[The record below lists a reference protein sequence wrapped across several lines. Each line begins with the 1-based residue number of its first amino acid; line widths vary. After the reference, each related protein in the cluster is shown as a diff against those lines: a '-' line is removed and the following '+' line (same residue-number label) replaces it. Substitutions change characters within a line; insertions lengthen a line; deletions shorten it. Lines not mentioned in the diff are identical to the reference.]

1 MKRQSPFS
9 KEFWVNKGY
18 SEEEAEYK
26 RNSIRPIKMEYWLER
41 GYSTEQAIIKANET
55 KKNNNVKGGKKS
67 AQRSTEEI
75 RKSSPRCSEY
85 WLARGY
91 SEQQSIEKVKEI
103 QANNSLE
110 KYVKRFG
117 PIEGLNKWKE
127 RQIKWQ
133 KTLNSKDSDEIESIN
148 SKKNTIRLDHYKD
161 IDDAIEKLSVKR
173 NMKLFKTPDELAN
186 YIKEEAKSN
195 PYILYMPFEKYYEE
209 RVSKIQKSIFESN
222 GSNISP
228 IKDLFTASDRFLM
241 ITGNKQA
248 YRKWVSEGL
257 LRSSYEIY
265 FYDTIK
271 KSFPDIRLSVDGKY
285 PNSNMRYDFLIDD
298 KIYVEIC
305 PMIRVDEKYRLK
317 MERKKQLFDC
327 VLLTSIEEID
337 NFIEECGFESD
348 SQANN

>member
-1 MKRQSPFS
+1 MKRLSPFS
-9 KEFWVNKGY
+9 KKFWINKGY

-41 GYSTEQAIIKANET
+41 GYSTEQAITKANET
-55 KKNNNVKGGKKS
+55 KKNNNKKGGEKS

-75 RKSSPRCSEY
+75 RKSSPRCLEY
-85 WLARGY
+85 WLAKGY
-91 SEQQSIEKVKEI
+91 SKQESTEKVKEV

-110 KYVKRFG
+110 RYVKRFG
-117 PIEGLNKWKE
+117 PIEGLNRWKE

-133 KTLNSKDSDEIESIN
+133 KTLNSKDVDEIELIN
-148 SKKNTIRLDHYKD
+148 SKKNTIRLDHFENV
-161 IDDAIEKLSVKR
+161 DDAIETLSKKR

-186 YIKEEAKSN
+186 YIKEEAKTN

-222 GSNISP
+222 ESDMSP
-228 IKDLFTASDRFLM
+228 IKDLFTASDRFL
-241 ITGNKQA
+241 ITTGNKQA

-265 FYDTIK
+265 FYDKIK
-271 KSFPDIRLSVDGKY
+271 DTFPNVKLIVDGKY
-285 PNSNMRYDFLIDD
+285 PNSNMRYDFLIGD

-305 PMIRVDEKYRLK
+305 PMIHVDEKYKLK
-317 MERKKQLFDC
+317 MERKKELFDC
-327 VLLTSIEEID
+327 VLLTSVEEID

-348 SQANN
+348 NQANN